1 MKRIIFILTI
11 LLTSA
16 IWSEAQTTY
25 PWNRT
30 AVIIGYVGKNPVSGR
45 DTVIVVD
52 SARGTFLP
60 VRIAGDIT
68 IGDVTMDT
76 SAQHY
81 NTQVAL
87 NQLPMDSTVTFSR
100 NIDTTAL
107 ALPSYNCRQVDLTA
121 DFNYSGTVYIGS
133 VGLTTTNG
141 IPLRAGDAVTFYVN
155 NTAKI
160 YYLGNSVGV
169 AGLRVKYS
177 GKK

>member
-1 MKRIIFILTI
+1 MKRIVFLLTI

-16 IWSEAQTTY
+16 IWSYAQTTY

-60 VRIAGDIT
+60 VRIAGEIS
-68 IGDVTMDT
+68 IGSVVIDT

-81 NTQVAL
+81 NTLVNL
-87 NQLPMDSTVTFSR
+87 NQLPMDTTITYSRDVAVTSTP
-100 NIDTTAL
+100 
-107 ALPSYNCRQVDLTA
+107 LPSYPCRQVDVSVSYDYT
-121 DFNYSGTVYIGS
+121 GTVYVGS
-133 VGLTTTNG
+133 VGLTTGNG
-141 IPLRAGDAVTFYVN
+141 IELRAGDAATFYVS
-155 NTAKI
+155 NTNVL
-160 YYLGNSVGV
+160 YHMGTLVGTNTI
-169 AGLRVKYS
+169 RVKLA